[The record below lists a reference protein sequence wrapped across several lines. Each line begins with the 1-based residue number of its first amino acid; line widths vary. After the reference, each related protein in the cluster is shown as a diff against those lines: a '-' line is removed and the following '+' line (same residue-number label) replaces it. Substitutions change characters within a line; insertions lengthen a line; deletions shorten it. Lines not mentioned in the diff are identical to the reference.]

1 MRENG
6 CFPPGTDIKKIL
18 EFYFQVTFATAS
30 LLLPRK
36 QRIEIYNKHF
46 FVLVLQGKDC
56 NNVSS
61 VFVCQISSLEMTCES
76 NAVMAA
82 TLANNGTCPITGERV
97 LQVDAVNH
105 VIALMY
111 SCGMSISSGQ
121 FAFNVGLCS

>member
-1 MRENG
+1 
-6 CFPPGTDIKKIL
+6 
-18 EFYFQVTFATAS
+18 
-30 LLLPRK
+30 
-36 QRIEIYNKHF
+36 
-46 FVLVLQGKDC
+46 
-56 NNVSS
+56 
-61 VFVCQISSLEMTCES
+61 MTCES

-121 FAFNVGLCS
+121 FAFNVGNFWLFFVISKYVLEVVHLIEMFSLHVSGAF

>member
-1 MRENG
+1 
-6 CFPPGTDIKKIL
+6 
-18 EFYFQVTFATAS
+18 
-30 LLLPRK
+30 
-36 QRIEIYNKHF
+36 
-46 FVLVLQGKDC
+46 
-56 NNVSS
+56 
-61 VFVCQISSLEMTCES
+61 MTCES

-121 FAFNVGLCS
+121 FAFNVGNFWLSFLILKYVVHLIEMFSLHVSGAFWEGSMKL

>member
-1 MRENG
+1 MLNIYRDFALAYFMRENG

-18 EFYFQVTFATAS
+18 EFYFQVNGDKSTGY
-30 LLLPRK
+30 
-36 QRIEIYNKHF
+36 IEITLKIAISF
-46 FVLVLQGKDC
+46 FK
-56 NNVSS
+56 
-61 VFVCQISSLEMTCES
+61 ISSLEMTCES

-82 TLANNGTCPITGERV
+82 TLANNGTCPISGERV

-121 FAFNVGLCS
+121 FAFNVRPYK

>member
-18 EFYFQVTFATAS
+18 EFYFQVKFTQHREFALPINNELTFKTNIFRLS
-30 LLLPRK
+30 F
-36 QRIEIYNKHF
+36 E
-46 FVLVLQGKDC
+46 DC
-56 NNVSS
+56 NNFNSA
-61 VFVCQISSLEMTCES
+61 FVCQISSLEMTCES

-121 FAFNVGLCS
+121 FAFNVGFCS